1 MQRCFERED
10 CDYTRSCVSFL
21 ETQTATCVSVHP
33 STRNPLDTDV
43 EQQVS
48 QNEATSN
55 FDGGAPNRVQSQSTN

>member
-1 MQRCFERED
+1 M
-10 CDYTRSCVSFL
+10 SFL
-21 ETQTATCVSVHP
+21 ETQTATCVGVHP

-55 FDGGAPNRVQSQSTN
+55 FDGGAANRAQSQSTN